1 MENALSQVKW
11 ELDWLLKA
19 HIGPNQLVVM
29 VGDPDKDHQTWG
41 RPEGIDSFIYD
52 NDFFLKTFLKFIF
65 YFLEI
70 NERRPTYIIDQQNPG
85 TEPAAEAAA
94 ALAAGSILFAER

>member
-41 RPEGIDSFIYD
+41 RPEGIDLYIYD
-52 NDFFLKTFLKFIF
+52 NDSCFSKNILR
-65 YFLEI
+65 I
-70 NERRPTYIIDQQNPG
+70 N
-85 TEPAAEAAA
+85 
-94 ALAAGSILFAER
+94 ILFFRNK